1 MFTSGPAACA
11 APRTR
16 REGSGRSFS
25 VHKMMMT
32 SRGSSSRRRAN
43 GRAPR
48 ADAAEDASA
57 SASATSEVM
66 IVTGANTGLGYETAL
81 AFAKRGG
88 GRLVMAVRDAAR
100 GERAKTR
107 VLAAVPTA
115 EVEVMLLDLA
125 DFSSVRKFASEFKTK
140 YERLDALVNNSG
152 VMALPSRETTK
163 DGNETQMQVNHLG
176 HFLLTSLLLDVMKK
190 TPSSKFKRIV
200 NVSSI
205 AHNFGTLDFHNI
217 NSEGLFGYPFL
228 GWATYGRTK
237 MANVLFTYELA
248 RRLKASGNSDITVNA
263 VHPGVVD
270 TELNRSLTLDFYP
283 QLKRMGSLITPIQ
296 GARGQIELAM
306 GEKYEGVSG
315 VYVAE
320 QSNAGKPGVHE
331 EMRSNDFSYNEEA
344 WARLWKDS
352 VRLTGA
358 DWNI

>member
-1 MFTSGPAACA
+1 MFAIGSAARV
-11 APRTR
+11 APRTAR
-16 REGSGRSFS
+16 NAKRCGVSM
-25 VHKMMMT
+25 HKMMMMT
-32 SRGSSSRRRAN
+32 SHSQYKAN
-43 GRAPR
+43 GRARTR
-48 ADAAEDASA
+48 ANATQDA

-81 AFAKRGG
+81 AFAKSRRG
-88 GRLVMAVRDAAR
+88 GRLVLGVRDKAR

-115 EVEVMLLDLA
+115 EVDVMVVDLA
-125 DFSSVRKFASEFKTK
+125 DFSGVRKFASEFKEK

-190 TPSSKFKRIV
+190 TPSSKCKRIV

-315 VYVAE
+315 VYVSE

-331 EMRSNDFSYNEEA
+331 EMRSNDFSYDEEA